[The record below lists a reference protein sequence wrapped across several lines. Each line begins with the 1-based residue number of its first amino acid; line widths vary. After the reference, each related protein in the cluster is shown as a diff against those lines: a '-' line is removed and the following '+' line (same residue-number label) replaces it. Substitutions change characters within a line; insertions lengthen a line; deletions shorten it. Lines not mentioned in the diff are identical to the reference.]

1 MEENAAVTPDEVVTD
16 TITNLFTY
24 ANYFL
29 VAALVVLLTY
39 MTIRD
44 FKKKQREKK
53 LAQEHVKHTTISLIT
68 KRKKKNYKS

>member
-1 MEENAAVTPDEVVTD
+1 MEEKAAVTPDEVVTD

-53 LAQEHVKHTTISLIT
+53 LAQEREAYNNQFDNEEEKEEL
-68 KRKKKNYKS
+68 

>member
-1 MEENAAVTPDEVVTD
+1 MEEKAAVTPDEVVTD

-53 LAQEHVKHTTISLIT
+53 LAQEREAYNNQFDNEDEKEEL
-68 KRKKKNYKS
+68 

>member
-1 MEENAAVTPDEVVTD
+1 MEEKAVVTPDEVVTD

-29 VAALVVLLTY
+29 VVALIVLLTY

-53 LAQEHVKHTTISLIT
+53 LAQEREAYNNQFDNEDEKEEL
-68 KRKKKNYKS
+68 

>member
-1 MEENAAVTPDEVVTD
+1 MEENAVVTPDEVVTD

-53 LAQEHVKHTTISLIT
+53 LSQERESYNNQFDNEEEKEDL
-68 KRKKKNYKS
+68 

>member
-1 MEENAAVTPDEVVTD
+1 MEENAVVTPDEVVTD

-53 LAQEHVKHTTISLIT
+53 LAQEREAYNNQFDNEEEKEEL
-68 KRKKKNYKS
+68 

>member
-1 MEENAAVTPDEVVTD
+1 MEENASVTPDEVVTD

-53 LAQEHVKHTTISLIT
+53 LAQEREAYNNQFDNEEEKEEL
-68 KRKKKNYKS
+68 

>member
-1 MEENAAVTPDEVVTD
+1 MEEKAVVTPDEVVTD

-29 VAALVVLLTY
+29 VVALVVLLTY

-53 LAQEHVKHTTISLIT
+53 LAQEREAYNNQFDNEEEKEEL
-68 KRKKKNYKS
+68 

>member
-1 MEENAAVTPDEVVTD
+1 MEEKAAVTPDEVVTD

-44 FKKKQREKK
+44 FKKKQREMK
-53 LAQEHVKHTTISLIT
+53 LAQEREAYNNQFDNEEEKEEL
-68 KRKKKNYKS
+68 

>member
-1 MEENAAVTPDEVVTD
+1 MEEKAVVTPDEVVTD

-53 LAQEHVKHTTISLIT
+53 LSQERESYNNQFDNEDEKEEL
-68 KRKKKNYKS
+68 

>member
-1 MEENAAVTPDEVVTD
+1 MEEKAVVTPDEVVTD

-53 LAQEHVKHTTISLIT
+53 LAQERESYNNQFDNEEEKEDL
-68 KRKKKNYKS
+68 

>member
-1 MEENAAVTPDEVVTD
+1 MEEKAVVTPDEVVTD

-53 LAQEHVKHTTISLIT
+53 LAQEREAYNNQFDNEEEKES
-68 KRKKKNYKS
+68 N

>member
-53 LAQEHVKHTTISLIT
+53 LAQEREAYNNQFDNEEEKAEL
-68 KRKKKNYKS
+68 

>member
-1 MEENAAVTPDEVVTD
+1 MEENAVVTPDEVVTD

-53 LAQEHVKHTTISLIT
+53 LSQERESYNNQFDNEEEKEEL
-68 KRKKKNYKS
+68 

>member
-1 MEENAAVTPDEVVTD
+1 MEEQVDTTPEDVVAD
-16 TITNLFTY
+16 TITTIFTY

-44 FKKKQREKK
+44 FMKKQREKK
-53 LAQEHVKHTTISLIT
+53 LAQ
-68 KRKKKNYKS
+68 

>member
-1 MEENAAVTPDEVVTD
+1 MEEKAVVTPDEVVTD

-53 LAQEHVKHTTISLIT
+53 LSQEREAYNNQFDNEEEKEEL
-68 KRKKKNYKS
+68 

>member
-1 MEENAAVTPDEVVTD
+1 MEEKAVVTPDEVVTD

-53 LAQEHVKHTTISLIT
+53 LAQEREAYNNQFDNEKVEEES
-68 KRKKKNYKS
+68 

>member
-53 LAQEHVKHTTISLIT
+53 LAQE
-68 KRKKKNYKS
+68 REAYNNQFDNEEEEEE

>member
-1 MEENAAVTPDEVVTD
+1 MEEKAVVTPDEVVTD

-44 FKKKQREKK
+44 YKKKQREKK
-53 LAQEHVKHTTISLIT
+53 LAQEREAYNNQFDNEKVEEES
-68 KRKKKNYKS
+68 

>member
-1 MEENAAVTPDEVVTD
+1 MEEKAVVTPDEVVTD

-53 LAQEHVKHTTISLIT
+53 LAQE
-68 KRKKKNYKS
+68 REAYNNQFDNEEKKEEL

>member
-1 MEENAAVTPDEVVTD
+1 MEENAVITPDEVVTD

-53 LAQEHVKHTTISLIT
+53 LAQEREAYNNQFDNEEEKEEL
-68 KRKKKNYKS
+68 

>member
-1 MEENAAVTPDEVVTD
+1 MEENAVVTPDEVVTD

-29 VAALVVLLTY
+29 VAVLVVLLIY

-44 FKKKQREKK
+44 YKKKQREKK
-53 LAQEHVKHTTISLIT
+53 LAQEREAYNNQFDNEKVEEES
-68 KRKKKNYKS
+68 

>member
-1 MEENAAVTPDEVVTD
+1 MEEQVDTTPEDVVVD
-16 TITNLFTY
+16 TITTIFTY

-44 FKKKQREKK
+44 FMKKQREKK
-53 LAQEHVKHTTISLIT
+53 LAQERDAYNNQFDNENENKDE
-68 KRKKKNYKS
+68 

>member
-1 MEENAAVTPDEVVTD
+1 MEENAVVTPDEVVTD

-53 LAQEHVKHTTISLIT
+53 LSQERESYNNQFDNEDEKEEL
-68 KRKKKNYKS
+68 

>member
-1 MEENAAVTPDEVVTD
+1 MEDQVVTTPEDVVAD
-16 TITNLFTY
+16 TITNIFTY

-39 MTIRD
+39 MTIKD

-53 LAQEHVKHTTISLIT
+53 LAQE
-68 KRKKKNYKS
+68 REAYNNQFDNENENND

>member
-1 MEENAAVTPDEVVTD
+1 MEENAVVTPDEVVTD

-53 LAQEHVKHTTISLIT
+53 LAQEREAYNNQFDNEEEKEDL
-68 KRKKKNYKS
+68 

>member
-1 MEENAAVTPDEVVTD
+1 MEEKAVVTPDEVVTD

-53 LAQEHVKHTTISLIT
+53 LAQE
-68 KRKKKNYKS
+68 REAYNYHFDNEEEIEEL

>member
-1 MEENAAVTPDEVVTD
+1 MEENAVVTPDEVVTD

-44 FKKKQREKK
+44 YKKKQREKK
-53 LAQEHVKHTTISLIT
+53 LAQEREAYNNQFDNEKVEEES
-68 KRKKKNYKS
+68 

>member
-1 MEENAAVTPDEVVTD
+1 MEENAVVTPDEVVTD

-24 ANYFL
+24 VNYFL

-53 LAQEHVKHTTISLIT
+53 LSQERESYNNQFDNEEEKEDL
-68 KRKKKNYKS
+68 

>member
-1 MEENAAVTPDEVVTD
+1 MKDQPIETTPTEVVND

-53 LAQEHVKHTTISLIT
+53 LSQERESYNNQFDNEEEKEDL
-68 KRKKKNYKS
+68 

>member
-1 MEENAAVTPDEVVTD
+1 MEEKAAVTPDEVVTD

-53 LAQEHVKHTTISLIT
+53 LAQELEAYNNQFDNEDEKEEL
-68 KRKKKNYKS
+68 

>member
-1 MEENAAVTPDEVVTD
+1 MEEKAVVTPDEVVTD

-44 FKKKQREKK
+44 FNKKQREKK
-53 LAQEHVKHTTISLIT
+53 LSQ
-68 KRKKKNYKS
+68 

>member
-1 MEENAAVTPDEVVTD
+1 MEEKAVVTPDEVVTD

-53 LAQEHVKHTTISLIT
+53 LAQEREAYNNQFDNEEEKE
-68 KRKKKNYKS
+68 

>member
-1 MEENAAVTPDEVVTD
+1 MKDQVVVAPEDVVTD
-16 TITNLFTY
+16 TITTIFTY

-44 FKKKQREKK
+44 FKKKQREKR
-53 LAQEHVKHTTISLIT
+53 LAKEREAYNNQFDNENESTDI
-68 KRKKKNYKS
+68 

>member
-1 MEENAAVTPDEVVTD
+1 MEEKAVVTPDEVVTD

-53 LAQEHVKHTTISLIT
+53 LSQERESYNNQFDNEEEKEEL
-68 KRKKKNYKS
+68 